1 MGLGDLRR
9 SYDGTPLDRDD
20 LDPDPLVQA
29 ALWVAEARDALDG
42 ETEVNAMALATADE
56 QGRPSVRMVLLKDLD
71 PRGLTFFTN
80 LGSRKAHELRHNP
93 QAAVCLNWLPLYRQ
107 IRVVG
112 RCEEIHRAESEAY
125 FATRPLGSRHGAW
138 ASHQSSRSRI
148 ARRSRPGWPGPRS
161 SSAMTFRCRRTGA
174 GTAWCPT
181 RSSCGRAVPTACTT
195 GSPTTA
201 ATRAGSWSGSS
212 RRPDLGA
219 SDRRCTA
226 L

>member
-138 ASHQSSRSRI
+138 ASHQSSPIEDRAALE
-148 ARRSRPGWPGPRS
+148 ARM
-161 SSAMTFRCRRTGA
+161 A
-174 GTAWCPT
+174 
-181 RSSCGRAVPTACTT
+181 RAQEQFGDDVPLPPHW
-195 GSPTTA
+195 GGYRLVPDEVELWQ
-201 ATRAGSWSGSS
+201 G
-212 RRPDLGA
+212 RPDRLH
-219 SDRRCTA
+219 DRFAYHRRDA
-226 L
+226 DWELERLQP

>member
-1 MGLGDLRR
+1 M
-9 SYDGTPLDRDD
+9 
-20 LDPDPLVQA
+20 
-29 ALWVAEARDALDG
+29 AEARDALDG

-138 ASHQSSRSRI
+138 ASHQSSPIEDRAALE
-148 ARRSRPGWPGPRS
+148 ARM
-161 SSAMTFRCRRTGA
+161 A
-174 GTAWCPT
+174 
-181 RSSCGRAVPTACTT
+181 RAQEQFGDDVPLPPHW
-195 GSPTTA
+195 GGYRLVPDEVELWQ
-201 ATRAGSWSGSS
+201 G
-212 RRPDLGA
+212 RPDRLH
-219 SDRRCTA
+219 DRFAYHRRDA
-226 L
+226 GWELERLQP

>member
-138 ASHQSSRSRI
+138 ASHQSSPIEDRAALE
-148 ARRSRPGWPGPRS
+148 ARM
-161 SSAMTFRCRRTGA
+161 A
-174 GTAWCPT
+174 
-181 RSSCGRAVPTACTT
+181 RAQEQFGDDVPLPPHW
-195 GSPTTA
+195 GGYRLVPDEVELWQ
-201 ATRAGSWSGSS
+201 G
-212 RRPDLGA
+212 RPDRLH
-219 SDRRCTA
+219 DRFAYHRRDA
-226 L
+226 GWELERLQP